1 MYNIDILLGIIAL
14 LSILIIV
21 LIFFFFKK
29 KQDILKS
36 FLDMQTNILVLATD
50 SKILYINKKGL
61 EFFGFSTT
69 DEFIEKYNTLPK
81 LFIEEEGCFS
91 KYSVGKNWLSNIYKQ
106 NNPIKVKIKT
116 TTDINMPY
124 YFYIQISKLNYGYY
138 LLSFTNITRLE
149 SDKDLIRR
157 LADYDALTNIYSRVK
172 FNEIFPLYIE
182 RRDRYNETFSIILF
196 DIDHFKLIN
205 DNQGHNIGDK
215 VLVELTSIVKQK
227 LRDLNIRKTTLF
239 SRWGG
244 EEFIILIQ
252 FTKIDKAYKIA
263 NILRK
268 DISEY
273 PFTKVGRVT
282 CSFGVTEVRADD
294 TQVDIF
300 HRADQALYQAK
311 ENGRNQVVM
320 LK

>member
-1 MYNIDILLGIIAL
+1 MNEISLAI
-14 LSILIIV
+14 IIV
-21 LIFFFFKK
+21 LISIIIVLLYLLKTNK
-29 KQDILKS
+29 NSIKS
-36 FLDMQTNILVLATD
+36 FLDKQTNIFILITNN
-50 SKILYINKKGL
+50 KIIYINKAGL
-61 EFFGFSTT
+61 DFFGFKNTK
-69 DEFIEKYNTLPK
+69 EFIKTYNNLPN

-91 KYSVGKNWLSNIYKQ
+91 KHSVGKKWLTNIYKQ
-106 NNPIKVKIKT
+106 KKEIKVKLKT
-116 TTDINMPY
+116 QQDHNLEY
-124 YFYIQISKLNYGYY
+124 YFLIQISELKKDLF

-149 SDKDLIRR
+149 SDKDMIRK

-172 FNEIFPLYIE
+172 FNEMFPIYIE
-182 RRDRYNETFSIILF
+182 RTNRYNETFSIILF

-227 LRDLNIRKTTLF
+227 LKELDIRRTTLF

-244 EEFIILIQ
+244 EEFVILVQ
-252 FTKIDKAYKIA
+252 FTKKEQTAKIA

-282 CSFGVTEVRADD
+282 CSFGVTEIRPND

-300 HRADQALYQAK
+300 HRADEALYEAK
-311 ENGRNQVVM
+311 ELGRNRVVV
-320 LK
+320 K